1 MGHLSG
7 TETPVGWA
15 VVGCGW
21 VARDYVIPA
30 LRAARNSRLIAL
42 CDRDPAALDRAAEG
56 SAKGLEISVTSDL
69 AAVLADPRV
78 HCVYVAT
85 PNDQHAPVVTACA
98 AAGRHVLCEKPMATN
113 AADAAAMVAACAQA
127 SVTLGTAFD
136 QRFHAAHRHLR
147 NLVSDGALGTVTQIR
162 IFYAC
167 WLPPDWTADNWRA
180 DLRRAG
186 GGALWDL
193 APHGIDLAEMLLGR
207 AWIELRGMT
216 QQRVHAY
223 GVDDGAVLCGRFDD
237 GTLGVIQVA
246 YNCPEQYPR
255 RVLELVGT
263 RAMAVATDTMG
274 QTPGGT
280 LTLID
285 AATGAR
291 RPVTIPD
298 ADRSPFLNQ
307 IEAFGD
313 AILSGR
319 PFAFPPERDL
329 RLFTLMEQSC
339 R

>member
-30 LRAARNSRLIAL
+30 LRAARNARLAAL
-42 CDRDPAALDRAAEG
+42 CDRDPAALDRAAKG
-56 SAKGLEISVTSDL
+56 SDIPVTSDL

-85 PNDQHAPVVTACA
+85 PNDQHAPVVTTCA

-127 SVTLGTAFD
+127 GVTLGTAFD

-147 NLVSDGALGTVTQIR
+147 SLVADGALGTVTQIR

-193 APHGIDLAEMLLGR
+193 APHGIDLLEVLLDSP
-207 AWIELRGMT
+207 WSELHALT
-216 QQRVHAY
+216 QRRVHAY
-223 GVDDGAVLCGRFDD
+223 DVDDGAVLTGRFAD
-237 GTLGVIQVA
+237 GTLGTIQVA
-246 YNCPEQYPR
+246 YNCPDHYPR
-255 RVLELVGT
+255 RTLELSGP
-263 RAMAVATDTMG
+263 APW
-274 QTPGGT
+274 QSPPTPW
-280 LTLID
+280 
-285 AATGAR
+285 AR
-291 RPVTIPD
+291 RR
-298 ADRSPFLNQ
+298 A
-307 IEAFGD
+307 A
-313 AILSGR
+313 A
-319 PFAFPPERDL
+319 
-329 RLFTLMEQSC
+329 
-339 R
+339 